1 MRGQDGSYDE
11 EVDVGGNVV
20 KQLGQIDP
28 VPGKSLK
35 LTIDKDLQLCME
47 KAVDEHL
54 AYLRSSGVAPGAR
67 AAAIIAID
75 PKTGAVRAM
84 VSRPAFD
91 PNLFVHGISE
101 KDWNIINN
109 DPNYP
114 MGNKVIGGEY
124 PPGSPFKIVT
134 GSAALELGKVT
145 PEEKIFDSGKHWLV
159 PMGNAG
165 GEALG
170 WIDFHEALRK
180 SDNVYFYEMGNRLG
194 INNIVEFAKKFG
206 LGSPTGIELEGE
218 LSGLLPTPENKKK
231 IFPGESWMLGDTFN
245 ASIGQGIDLATPIQ
259 LAMLMSCV
267 AADGVYHPPYLV
279 ESLLNN
285 DGSVYQMAEH
295 APARNIGISMHTLRL
310 YPKRIGGRS

>member
-1 MRGQDGSYDE
+1 
-11 EVDVGGNVV
+11 
-20 KQLGQIDP
+20 
-28 VPGKSLK
+28 
-35 LTIDKDLQLCME
+35 
-47 KAVDEHL
+47 
-54 AYLRSSGVAPGAR
+54 
-67 AAAIIAID
+67 
-75 PKTGAVRAM
+75 
-84 VSRPAFD
+84 
-91 PNLFVHGISE
+91 
-101 KDWNIINN
+101 
-109 DPNYP
+109 
-114 MGNKVIGGEY
+114 
-124 PPGSPFKIVT
+124 
-134 GSAALELGKVT
+134 
-145 PEEKIFDSGKHWLV
+145 
-159 PMGNAG
+159 MGNAG

-285 DGSVYQMAEH
+285 DGSVYQMLRQE
-295 APARNIGISMHTLRL
+295 ISA
-310 YPKRIGGRS
+310 YPCIR

>member
-1 MRGQDGSYDE
+1 MCWQVWAGKTYDRYVRGQDGSYDE

-218 LSGLLPTPENKKK
+218 LSGFCRRRKTKRKSSPAKAGCLAIPLMLL
-231 IFPGESWMLGDTFN
+231 S
-245 ASIGQGIDLATPIQ
+245 
-259 LAMLMSCV
+259 
-267 AADGVYHPPYLV
+267 
-279 ESLLNN
+279 
-285 DGSVYQMAEH
+285 
-295 APARNIGISMHTLRL
+295 
-310 YPKRIGGRS
+310 GRA